1 MKHMPQLSKTKI
13 LPYTPAQ
20 MYALVANVPAYPD
33 FLPYCSASGIKS
45 EIDNQVDAFLEL
57 DFHGMRKT
65 ITTCNTM
72 TPEKAIAMRLIGGP
86 LDILNGQWQFE
97 PHLTK
102 NTQITL
108 DITYSVQNPLY
119 QSIVASVIGP
129 VADQVLQAFEQRA
142 EQLYG

>member
-1 MKHMPQLSKTKI
+1 MPQLSKTKI

-72 TPEKAIAMRLIGGP
+72 TPEKAIAI
-86 LDILNGQWQFE
+86 E
-97 PHLTK
+97 EV
-102 NTQITL
+102 ITR
-108 DITYSVQNPLY
+108 IS
-119 QSIVASVIGP
+119 ASPAIM
-129 VADQVLQAFEQRA
+129 AIK
-142 EQLYG
+142 

>member
-1 MKHMPQLSKTKI
+1 MPQLSKTKI

-57 DFHGMRKT
+57 DFHGMCKT

-72 TPEKAIAMRLIGGP
+72 TPEKAIAMRLMGGP
-86 LDILNGQWQFE
+86 LNTLNGQWQFE
-97 PHLTK
+97 PHLTN

-108 DITYSVQNPLY
+108 DITYTVQNPLY
-119 QSIVASVIGP
+119 QSIVASAIGP
-129 VADQVLQAFEQRA
+129 VAEQVLQAFEQRA